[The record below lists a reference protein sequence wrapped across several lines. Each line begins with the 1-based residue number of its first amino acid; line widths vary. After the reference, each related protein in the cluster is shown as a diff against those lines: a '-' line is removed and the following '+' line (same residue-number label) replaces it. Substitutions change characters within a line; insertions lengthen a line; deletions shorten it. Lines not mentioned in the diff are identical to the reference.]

1 MFALVDASGRPIA
14 APDRSLKVALFDLG
28 RDPGKAITTVDGV
41 FVWAIEGERGIYVI
55 NASFPEAG
63 RYGAEVTTAA
73 GGGPP
78 ASVRLTFDVQP
89 SSPVVKVGDRA
100 PASKTPT
107 LADVGGDPTRIS
119 TDASPDP
126 ALYQTS
132 VDQALAAHKPF
143 VVIFAT
149 PKFCKTAQCG
159 PTLDRIKPFP
169 AKYPGVTFINVEP
182 YRLKLVDG
190 ALEAEV
196 DATGNLV
203 PTAVTTEWHLFNEP
217 TIFVVDREGI
227 VRSALDLIFSEAEL
241 SAALDAVK

>member
-1 MFALVDASGRPIA
+1 V
-14 APDRSLKVALFDLG
+14 
-28 RDPGKAITTVDGV
+28 
-41 FVWAIEGERGIYVI
+41 YVI
-55 NASFPEAG
+55 NTSFPDAG
-63 RYGAEVTTAA
+63 LYGAEVTTAA
-73 GGGPP
+73 AGGQPV
-78 ASVRLTFDVQP
+78 SIRLTFDVQP

-107 LADVGGDPTRIS
+107 LADVGGDPTHIS

-143 VVIFAT
+143 VVIFST

-169 AKYPGVTFINVEP
+169 AKYPGVAFINVEP
-182 YRLKLVDG
+182 YRLKLVSG
-190 ALEAEV
+190 TLEAEL

-203 PTAVTTEWHLFNEP
+203 PTAVSDEWHLFNEP
-217 TIFVVDREGI
+217 AVFVVDREGI
-227 VRSALDLIFSEAEL
+227 VRSEFDLIFSDAEL
-241 SAALDAVK
+241 TAALDAFK